1 MVAHQ
6 NTQDEILAPVQE
18 SVSRAVFMENRIL
31 WDSGYTRRD
40 EEDGLDEVL
49 GWPGC
54 RLYSREINDWR
65 RRLSCGCGASV
76 EIENWC
82 AQGADA
88 SFTAVYDSYERE
100 VRDPVAPPKAPG
112 RARPES

>member
-1 MVAHQ
+1 MRK
-6 NTQDEILAPVQE
+6 TDW
-18 SVSRAVFMENRIL
+18 SK
-31 WDSGYTRRD
+31 
-40 EEDGLDEVL
+40 VL

-65 RRLSCGCGASV
+65 RRSSCGCGASV

-82 AQGADA
+82 AQGAEA

-100 VRDPVAPPKAPG
+100 VRDLPCFQYQTTVAV
-112 RARPES
+112 EL